1 MLIPE
6 DQIWMVVV
14 GFIVA
19 FLLAFGIGANDVA
32 NSFGTSVGAKVL
44 TLRQACILATI
55 CELSGAILLGS
66 KVANTI
72 RKGIVDVDM
81 FVDLENGPAIL
92 MVGQVA
98 SLCGSCVWLLV
109 ATFFRLP
116 VSGTHSIVGATVG
129 FSLVVLGIRSVKW
142 IGLVKIVVS
151 WFISPLLSGLA
162 SVGMY
167 YLLYYLVLSKEA
179 KLEPA
184 LRLLPAFYGTVIL
197 VNSFSIF
204 YEGPPMLHFDRI
216 PLYGVFILSCGCG
229 VIAAICIKFILVPR
243 LRRRVLA
250 DSGPIPIWKTTWS
263 KLRPTRVLIVSHSYS
278 TSSPGAEVPSNQIEK
293 VATSSL
299 EADHSMPSE
308 QLPPSYDKQNDK
320 MPDIEVET
328 NTRQEES
335 THVLDSS
342 DETGKQQKSEQKPR
356 WPVKKLH
363 PTRPFPSFPGATEVS
378 VPKVLE
384 IEAVSVENSLPKKD
398 AIPSNEQQESAES
411 GGTQMNSMDTE
422 EHESYRARTV
432 ESRVFSLLQIVTAVF
447 GSFAHGGNDV
457 SNAIGPLIGL
467 WIVGV
472 TQTVNSKMPIPLW
485 ILIYGGFG
493 IAIGLWIWGRRVIQ
507 TLGEDLTQI
516 TPSTGVCIEIGAALT
531 VLIASKVGLPI
542 STTHCKVGSVVGV
555 GRAKGR
561 DRVNWGIFRNIL
573 IAWLVTVPASGLLSA
588 LLMYGFNFLV

>member
-1 MLIPE
+1 
-6 DQIWMVVV
+6 
-14 GFIVA
+14 
-19 FLLAFGIGANDVA
+19 
-32 NSFGTSVGAKVL
+32 
-44 TLRQACILATI
+44 
-55 CELSGAILLGS
+55 
-66 KVANTI
+66 
-72 RKGIVDVDM
+72 
-81 FVDLENGPAIL
+81 
-92 MVGQVA
+92 
-98 SLCGSCVWLLV
+98 
-109 ATFFRLP
+109 
-116 VSGTHSIVGATVG
+116 
-129 FSLVVLGIRSVKW
+129 
-142 IGLVKIVVS
+142 
-151 WFISPLLSGLA
+151 
-162 SVGMY
+162 MY
-167 YLLYYLVLSKEA
+167 YLLYYLVLSKET

-229 VIAAICIKFILVPR
+229 IITAICIKFFLVPH

-263 KLRPTRVLIVSHSYS
+263 KLRPTRVRIVSHSHS
-278 TSSPGAEVPSNQIEK
+278 GCSLGAEATPNQIER

-299 EADHSMPSE
+299 EAVHSMPSE
-308 QLPPSYDKQNDK
+308 QPPPSYDKQNDK
-320 MPDIEVET
+320 KSDVEVEM
-328 NTRQEES
+328 NTRKEES
-335 THVLDSS
+335 TNGLDSS
-342 DETGKQQKSEQKPR
+342 DETEKQQKSDQKPR

-363 PTRPFPSFPGATEVS
+363 PTRPFPSLPGGTEVS
-378 VPKVLE
+378 IPKGK
-384 IEAVSVENSLPKKD
+384 NSYTGILFYRELTIFNNLYRTFTNNYL
-398 AIPSNEQQESAES
+398 AMMLNF
-411 GGTQMNSMDTE
+411 NDTE
-422 EHESYRARTV
+422 EHESYRVRTV

-472 TQTVNSKMPIPLW
+472 TQTVDSKMPIPLW

-516 TPSTGVCIEIGAALT
+516 TPSIGVCIEVGAALT

-573 IAWLVTVPASGLLSA
+573 IAWLVTVPASGLFSA
-588 LLMYGFNFLV
+588 LLMYGFSFLV